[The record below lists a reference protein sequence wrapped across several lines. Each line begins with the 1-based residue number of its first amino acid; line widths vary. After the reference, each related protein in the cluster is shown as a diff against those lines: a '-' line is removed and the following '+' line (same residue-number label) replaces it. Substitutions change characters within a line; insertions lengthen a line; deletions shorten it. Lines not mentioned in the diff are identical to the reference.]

1 MIEKIVHP
9 FAPVFDAN
17 SKILI
22 LGSMPSPKSRE
33 NGFYYG
39 HKQNRFWR
47 VLSALFNEPILD
59 DINSKTQFLL
69 RHNIAL
75 WDVIESCK
83 IVGASDNSIKDV
95 KVNDLRVIL
104 SKTKIVAIFTLG
116 TAATK
121 YLKKYT
127 NLNSIKLPST
137 SPANCA
143 ISFEKLCDEFKII
156 LKFLRN

>member
-59 DINSKTQFLL
+59 DTNSKTQFLL